1 MGGTNDIQFNET
13 VAQTEANMTNVLTW
27 FKTNLPNTSVL
38 VGEVIPYDQTS
49 TLKMATYD
57 AEIQQFN
64 SWLTTAVP
72 SYGSQFH
79 LVDTYDSFISPD
91 GTINSSLFVDGIHP
105 TAAGVSGQFSGYE
118 DLGNDFNA
126 AIEADVVPEPSS
138 LSLLA
143 AGFLLMGFACYR
155 SKRIGTP

>member
-1 MGGTNDIQFNET
+1 M
-13 VAQTEANMTNVLTW
+13 
-27 FKTNLPNTSVL
+27 PL
-38 VGEVIPYDQTS
+38 VGEIKQ
-49 TLKMATYD
+49 
-57 AEIQQFN
+57 EIQQFN

-105 TAAGVSGQFSGYE
+105 TAAGVSGQLSGYE

-143 AGFLLMGFACYR
+143 AGFLLMWFACYR
-155 SKRIGTP
+155 SKRIETP